1 MPLPIGTQA
10 AEVLDTSQTDTDD
23 ELAMADLF
31 DGEDE
36 PGETGQT
43 LVENDKT
50 LYYTSAEFEKRAFEI
65 YELYQTKL
73 KKRFKWIR
81 NDFFRRGLKKNL
93 REDCQALIAVLQEN
107 GVWQVEKDEKL
118 KELLDLLQNK
128 HAGEKVLVFT
138 QFADTVSYLTNVLKG
153 FGVEKLAG
161 VTGSSDDPTMLAW
174 RFSPVSNDKRDKIN
188 PEDELRVLI
197 ATDVLSE
204 GQNLQDAHIVV
215 NYDLPWAIVRLI
227 QRAGR
232 VDRIGQKAEE
242 IICYS
247 FLPADGIERIINLRA
262 RVSQRLQENAEVVGS
277 DETFFEDQSKSR
289 PLFDLYHEKAGILD
303 EESDTE
309 VDLASYAYQIW
320 KNAIDADKSLAKKI
334 PDLPKVSYSTR
345 PFTPTN
351 GMPEGVL
358 VYVRTEG
365 TDSLA
370 WIDRRG
376 ESVTE
381 SQLAILQAAA
391 CHPETQ
397 ATQRNV
403 QHHELVGKGV
413 AHLIQEER
421 TLGGQLGR
429 KSGARYRIYERLK
442 FYSEEIKGTLF
453 ESKTL
458 NKMIDEIYRFPLK
471 SSAVE
476 LLNRRL
482 REKISD
488 YNLVELV
495 LALREDDSLCITE
508 EATEAA
514 HEPQLICSLGLFQD
528 K

>member
-1 MPLPIGTQA
+1 MTI
-10 AEVLDTSQTDTDD
+10 SDTDD
-23 ELAMADLF
+23 DLATADLF
-31 DGEDE
+31 DSEDDAE
-36 PGETGQT
+36 ETDKP
-43 LVENDKT
+43 LVEDDKT
-50 LYYTSAEFEKRAFEI
+50 HNYTSEEFEKRAAEI
-65 YELYQTKL
+65 YGVYQTKL

-81 NDFFRRGLKKNL
+81 TDFFRRGLKKNL
-93 REDCQALIAVLQEN
+93 REDCNALINILQEN

-118 KELLDLLQNK
+118 KELFDLLQNK
-128 HAGEKVLVFT
+128 HRDEKVLIFT
-138 QFADTVSYLTNVLKG
+138 QFADTVNYLATVLKG

-161 VTGSSDDPTMLAW
+161 VTGSSDDPTALAW
-174 RFSPVSNDKRDKIN
+174 RFSPVSNDKREKVN

-204 GQNLQDAHIVV
+204 GQNLQDCSIVV

-242 IICYS
+242 IIAYS

-262 RVSQRLQENAEVVGS
+262 RVFRRLQENAEVVGS
-277 DETFFEDQSKSR
+277 DETFFEDQLNDK

-320 KNAIDADKSLAKKI
+320 KNAIDADKSLTKKI

-345 PFTPTN
+345 VFAPTS

-358 VYVRTEG
+358 VYVRTAEG

-370 WIDRRG
+370 WINRNG

-391 CHPETQ
+391 CHPDTPPIEK
-397 ATQRNV
+397 NV
-403 QHHELVGKGV
+403 LHHELVGKGV
-413 AHLIQEER
+413 EHLIREER

-429 KSGARYRIYERLK
+429 KSGVRYRIYERLK
-442 FYSEEIKGTLF
+442 AYSEEIKGTLF

-458 NKMIDEIYRFPLK
+458 NKVIDEIYRFPLK

-482 REKISD
+482 RENISD
-488 YNLVELV
+488 FNLVELV
-495 LALREDDSLCITE
+495 TALCEDDSLCITE

-514 HEPQLICSLGLFQD
+514 HEPQLICSLGLFQET
-528 K
+528 

>member
-1 MPLPIGTQA
+1 M
-10 AEVLDTSQTDTDD
+10 
-23 ELAMADLF
+23 
-31 DGEDE
+31 
-36 PGETGQT
+36 
-43 LVENDKT
+43 
-50 LYYTSAEFEKRAFEI
+50 
-65 YELYQTKL
+65 
-73 KKRFKWIR
+73 
-81 NDFFRRGLKKNL
+81 
-93 REDCQALIAVLQEN
+93 
-107 GVWQVEKDEKL
+107 
-118 KELLDLLQNK
+118 
-128 HAGEKVLVFT
+128 
-138 QFADTVSYLTNVLKG
+138 
-153 FGVEKLAG
+153 
-161 VTGSSDDPTMLAW
+161 
-174 RFSPVSNDKRDKIN
+174 
-188 PEDELRVLI
+188 
-197 ATDVLSE
+197 SE

-334 PDLPKVSYSTR
+334 TDLPKVSYSTR

-358 VYVRTEG
+358 VYLRTAEG

-370 WIDRRG
+370 WINRRG

-413 AHLIQEER
+413 THLIQEER

-429 KSGARYRIYERLK
+429 KSGARYRVYERLK

-471 SSAVE
+471 SAAVE

-495 LALREDDSLCITE
+495 MALREDDALCITE
-508 EATEAA
+508 EATTTAQ
-514 HEPQLICSLGLFQD
+514 EPQLICSLGLFQD